1 MGCFRHAHFNVP
13 LYKMPMNSISIIF
26 IPLWLLG
33 IINLGIFFENE
44 DLGNRIQG
52 ISGLMIAFAA
62 LIPTIRNQ
70 IPPHPG
76 WIFIEILVYLEA
88 GTCLLALFHSIQI
101 REEVGFSLNWRES
114 AYFLVSLGITIFT
127 FVYVG
132 FMATIHYFFWKPYYT
147 QL

>member
-1 MGCFRHAHFNVP
+1 MGCFRHAHFDVP
-13 LYKMPMNSISIIF
+13 LYKMPMYSLSTIF

-33 IINLGIFFENE
+33 IINLGVFFENE
-44 DLGNRIQG
+44 DLGNRIQA

-88 GTCLLALFHSIQI
+88 ATCLLALFHSIAI
-101 REEVGFSLNWRES
+101 RG
-114 AYFLVSLGITIFT
+114 
-127 FVYVG
+127 
-132 FMATIHYFFWKPYYT
+132 
-147 QL
+147 